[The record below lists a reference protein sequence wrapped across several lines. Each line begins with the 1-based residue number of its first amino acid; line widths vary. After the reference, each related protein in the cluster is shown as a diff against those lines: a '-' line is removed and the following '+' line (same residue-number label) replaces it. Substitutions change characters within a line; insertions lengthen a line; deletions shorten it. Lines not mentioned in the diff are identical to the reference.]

1 VPGRPSRS
9 ARDGAGAAPALV
21 IAALALALAGC
32 GADSEPTAT
41 GTATGGPGST
51 LKSTA
56 STPASAPGTTT
67 APAPGGAE
75 SGLPPEAQVDLAIK
89 SVLASGVPGLACR
102 RYATERYVEKTFGSR
117 GGCVQSTLPASA
129 AQTVVVTKIEI
140 DGHRATAVARPS
152 GGPSDGETIRVGLVR
167 SDGVWQVDTL
177 KSNAPVGP

>member
-1 VPGRPSRS
+1 VLGRPSRS

-21 IAALALALAGC
+21 IAAAALALAGC

-41 GTATGGPGST
+41 RTAAGGSGGT
-51 LKSTA
+51 LKSAA
-56 STPASAPGTTT
+56 SNPASAPGNAT

-75 SGLPPEAQVDLAIK
+75 SGLSPEAQVDLAIK

-129 AQTVVVTKIEI
+129 AQTVVVKKIEI
-140 DGHRATAVARPS
+140 DKDRATAVAMPS
-152 GGPSDGETIRVGLVR
+152 GGPSDGETIKVGLVR